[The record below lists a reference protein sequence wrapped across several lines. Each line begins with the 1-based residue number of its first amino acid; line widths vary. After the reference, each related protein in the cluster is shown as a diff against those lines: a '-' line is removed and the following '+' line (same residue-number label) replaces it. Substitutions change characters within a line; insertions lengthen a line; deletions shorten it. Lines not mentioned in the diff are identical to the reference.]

1 MQRPA
6 FQVANFPFAVTWLGG
21 TRFPHTLDFI
31 EWVGDG
37 LGWGTAPCLFWN
49 VSGLLGWAE
58 LNFALCLDGNQM
70 SGLPRWVDGTE
81 SMRTSTAYDNGP

>member
-1 MQRPA
+1 MHRPA
-6 FQVANFPFAVTWLGG
+6 FQVVNFPFPATWMGG
-21 TRFPHTLDFI
+21 TRFSPTLDFI

-37 LGWGTAPCLFWN
+37 LGWAQHPVCWN

-81 SMRTSTAYDNGP
+81 SMRTSTTYDNGP